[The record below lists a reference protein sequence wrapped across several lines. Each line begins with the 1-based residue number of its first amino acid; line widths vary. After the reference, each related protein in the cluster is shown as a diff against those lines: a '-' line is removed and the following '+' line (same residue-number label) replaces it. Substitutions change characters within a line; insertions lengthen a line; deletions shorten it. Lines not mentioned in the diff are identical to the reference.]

1 MGLDPYQQGHWQ
13 HKPCHFN
20 TTVMSLSVQK
30 QNSTAHELARE
41 HAGVLNKTHAC
52 FNMKVD
58 VHEPANS
65 RRSADSSTPLHSII

>member
-1 MGLDPYQQGHWQ
+1 
-13 HKPCHFN
+13 
-20 TTVMSLSVQK
+20 MSLSVQK

-52 FNMKVD
+52 YNMKVD